1 MKTFRVTIA
10 VMLSVWSL
18 AGPATANR
26 VMAKTDDG
34 PVAKG
39 WKIEKSENKKVRL
52 YIPTG
57 SQKQNTLV
65 DIAIID
71 TQGTVLYKGVV
82 RNKTGL
88 QSFNLKNLPDGQ
100 YYITAGNNA
109 WWMSQGVTIQGNGL
123 TVDARNLQQ
132 VMQPTLTAYE
142 KNKIEVTMPATN
154 VTDASV
160 AIYDAQNV
168 LVHSEKFNG
177 PARRFDLSSLPEGAY
192 TFVVGPQQ
200 KHFSSRVDVRK

>member
-1 MKTFRVTIA
+1 MKKFRVSIA
-10 VMLSVWSL
+10 VLLSVWSL
-18 AGPATANR
+18 AGQEAKADNGSGAN
-26 VMAKTDDG
+26 
-34 PVAKG
+34 G
-39 WKIEKSENKKVRL
+39 WKIEKSDNKKVRL

-57 SQKQNTLV
+57 SQKQNVPV

-82 RNKTGL
+82 RTKSGL

-109 WWMSQGVTIQGNGL
+109 WWMSQAVTIQGNGL

-160 AIYDAQNV
+160 SIYDAQNV
-168 LVHSEKFNG
+168 LVHAEKFTG

>member
-1 MKTFRVTIA
+1 MKKFRLTIA
-10 VMLSVWSL
+10 VLLSVWSL
-18 AGPATANR
+18 AGPQGAKADNGSGANG
-26 VMAKTDDG
+26 V
-34 PVAKG
+34 
-39 WKIEKSENKKVRL
+39 KIEKSESKKVRL

-57 SQKQNTLV
+57 NSTSNATV
-65 DIAIID
+65 DVAIID
-71 TQGTVLYKGVV
+71 AEGNVLYQGVAA
-82 RNKTGL
+82 RNKAGQ

-100 YYITAGNNA
+100 YYITAGNNT
-109 WWMSQGVTIQGNGL
+109 WWMSQGVTIRGNAL

-154 VTDASV
+154 VTNASV

-168 LVHSEKFNG
+168 LVHAEKLTG

-192 TFVVGPQQ
+192 TFVVGPEQ

>member
-1 MKTFRVTIA
+1 MKKFRVSIA
-10 VMLSVWSL
+10 VLLSVWSL
-18 AGPATANR
+18 AGT
-26 VMAKTDDG
+26 G
-34 PVAKG
+34 VAKADNG
-39 WKIEKSENKKVRL
+39 SGANGVKIEKSENKKVRL
-52 YIPTG
+52 YIPTQP
-57 SQKQNTLV
+57 STSNASV

-71 TQGTVLYKGVV
+71 ADGNVLYQGTAAQ
-82 RNKTGL
+82 NKTGQ

-109 WWMSQGVTIQGNGL
+109 WWMSQGVTVRGNAL

-132 VMQPTLTAYE
+132 VAQPILTAYE
-142 KNKIEVTMPATN
+142 KNKIELTMPTTN

-168 LVHSEKFNG
+168 LVHAEKFTG

-192 TFVVGPQQ
+192 TFVVGPEQ
-200 KHFSSRVDVRK
+200 KHFSSRVNVSR

>member
-1 MKTFRVTIA
+1 MKKFRLTIA
-10 VMLSVWSL
+10 VLLSVWSL
-18 AGPATANR
+18 AGTQGAKADNGSGANG
-26 VMAKTDDG
+26 V
-34 PVAKG
+34 
-39 WKIEKSENKKVRL
+39 KIEKSESKKVRL

-57 SQKQNTLV
+57 SLTSNAAV
-65 DIAIID
+65 DVAIID
-71 TQGTVLYKGVV
+71 AEGNVLYQGVAAK
-82 RNKTGL
+82 NKAGQ

-109 WWMSQGVTIQGNGL
+109 WWMSQGVTIRGNAL

-142 KNKIEVTMPATN
+142 KNKIEVALPATN
-154 VTDASV
+154 VTNASV

-168 LVHSEKFNG
+168 LVHTEKFTG

-192 TFVVGPQQ
+192 TFVVGPEQ

>member
-1 MKTFRVTIA
+1 MKKFRLSIA
-10 VMLSVWSL
+10 VLLSVWSL
-18 AGPATANR
+18 AGTGGAKADNGSGANG
-26 VMAKTDDG
+26 V
-34 PVAKG
+34 
-39 WKIEKSENKKVRL
+39 KIEKSESKKVRL

-57 SQKQNTLV
+57 SATANATV
-65 DIAIID
+65 DVAIID
-71 TQGTVLYKGVV
+71 AEGNVLYQGVAAK
-82 RNKTGL
+82 NKAGQ

-109 WWMSQGVTIQGNGL
+109 WWMSQGVTIRGNAL

-142 KNKIEVTMPATN
+142 KNKIEVTLPATN
-154 VTDASV
+154 VTNASV
-160 AIYDAQNV
+160 AIYDAQNT
-168 LVHSEKFNG
+168 LVHAEKFTG

-192 TFVVGPQQ
+192 TFVVGPEQ